1 MRLRA
6 QTKIFRENSAKI
18 QFLDFS
24 KECNLSFNLVCSIIF
39 EVKEIIMVKIFV
51 KIRNLKFLF
60 YIAREKYM
68 CTLVF
73 GSRFIYFLGSP
84 KYFSDTYIYNV
95 CILPWGGGR
104 IMSFSEQNE

>member
-39 EVKEIIMVKIFV
+39 EVKEINYGENFRENTKPQIFV
-51 KIRNLKFLF
+51 LYSQRKIYVHSCVWFK
-60 YIAREKYM
+60 
-68 CTLVF
+68 
-73 GSRFIYFLGSP
+73 IYLLSGV
-84 KYFSDTYIYNV
+84 T
-95 CILPWGGGR
+95 
-104 IMSFSEQNE
+104 MTM